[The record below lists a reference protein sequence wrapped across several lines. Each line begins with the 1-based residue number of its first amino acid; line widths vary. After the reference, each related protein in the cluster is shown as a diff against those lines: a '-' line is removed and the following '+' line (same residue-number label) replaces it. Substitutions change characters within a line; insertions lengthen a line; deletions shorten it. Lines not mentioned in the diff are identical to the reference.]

1 MPRGC
6 NLNEFYDG
14 FLNFS
19 GGKLKYIKM
28 KIPAKTII
36 FSQEIPYKMED
47 YEYLLN
53 IGMNSFDKP
62 TQTLTDVS
70 LRHIEIEY
78 EDGNK
83 TISYTNDE
91 KFWQIAN
98 SYLKG
103 I

>member
-19 GGKLKYIKM
+19 GGNLKYIKM
-28 KIPAKTII
+28 KIPSKTII
-36 FSQEIPYKMED
+36 FSCEIPFKTKD

-53 IGMNSFDKP
+53 VGENSFDKP
-62 TQTLTDVS
+62 AQILTDTS

-78 EDGNK
+78 ADGDSII
-83 TISYTNDE
+83 TYTNDE

-103 I
+103 V